1 MKLKE
6 RFDAVGVDWEL
17 ASPGSGARHTTVKD
31 YLRDVLDPRD

>member
-6 RFDAVGVDWEL
+6 RFDAVGVDYER
-17 ASPGSGARHTTVKD
+17 AYPGSGARHTTVKD